1 MSFYKL
7 ASITKL
13 ILGILIL
20 ILVYSYINVY
30 EDPSVWLSLAFLWL
44 FITLRWLSFFIFILA
59 QNFFRSKKDKDRVI
73 KDSYKLSLLFGIYAI
88 INVLLIVL
96 WTRNKILWIVLLI
109 WFVLIQILLFSDK
122 TNDYK
127 HQTSG

>member
-30 EDPSVWLSLAFLWL
+30 EDPSVGLSLAFLGL
-44 FITLRWLSFFIFILA
+44 FITLRGLSFFIFILA

-96 WTRNKILWIVLLI
+96 GTRNKILGIVLLI
-109 WFVLIQILLFSDK
+109 GFVLIQILLFSDK